1 MIAYKGSPPDIQQ
14 KLQRVV
20 EVWRA
25 RQIFEKPI
33 QDDIEG
39 RLAGLYCLSDLKD
52 IADRAAEIDRN
63 RGSGRK
69 SQLGGSLFS
78 NNANSAPTELQP
90 LIPLQSALT
99 KAEITATSASTNADT
114 EYTKL
119 TDPNTPAP
127 SPPVHAARLS
137 ALLKSLSTAE
147 GAVVESIKT
156 RKALIEGL
164 EKLLK
169 SNTEAI
175 TKHEEQQAEL
185 AEKKAEIET
194 KKRDVE
200 DAIMRGMSSGTGD
213 EPPRPE
219 AEGLTPPPVESLTP
233 TGTPPPAPMYVT
245 TTGAD
250 VVQEQ
255 PPSHEEPPPQDP
267 RLAAKSVPPSALDA
281 LDAAEA
287 ANAAVPARTRGADA
301 MNGNGEHSDATYP
314 AAKKR
319 KMSGAAEDDFV
330 DFLADGEEGIDA
342 DVTEMLG
349 RD

>member
-1 MIAYKGSPPDIQQ
+1 M
-14 KLQRVV
+14 
-20 EVWRA
+20 
-25 RQIFEKPI
+25 
-33 QDDIEG
+33 
-39 RLAGLYCLSDLKD
+39 
-52 IADRAAEIDRN
+52 
-63 RGSGRK
+63 
-69 SQLGGSLFS
+69 
-78 NNANSAPTELQP
+78 
-90 LIPLQSALT
+90 PLQTTLT
-99 KAEITATSASTNADT
+99 KAEITASSASTNAHT
-114 EYTKL
+114 EYGKL

-137 ALLKSLSTAE
+137 ALLKNLSTAE
-147 GAVVESIKT
+147 GAVAESIKA
-156 RKALIEGL
+156 RKALIQGL

-169 SNTEAI
+169 SNNEAI
-175 TKHEEQQAEL
+175 AKFEQQQTEL

-200 DAIMRGMSSGTGD
+200 DAIMRGLADTGD

-219 AEGLTPPPVESLTP
+219 VEGLTPPPVESLTP
-233 TGTPPPAPMYVT
+233 TGTPPPAPSFVT

-250 VVQEQ
+250 IIQEQ

-267 RLAAKSVPPSALDA
+267 RLAARSVPPSALDA

-301 MNGNGEHSDATYP
+301 MNGNGAYAESTLP

-319 KMSGAAEDDFV
+319 KMSGAAEDDDFV